1 MTRAYKSGVN
11 VGAVRKL
18 QPSWRHALHGEE
30 TMTASILSGAAGAAG
45 LTLLHETARR
55 VVPDAPRMD
64 VLGERAISAG
74 LRAVG
79 ADPPPEPHLHAA
91 ALVGDVVSNTAYY
104 ALVGLG
110 GRDGAVA
117 RGGLL
122 GLAAGLGAVFLPGPL
137 GLDTRPSSRTPQ
149 TAVMTVAW
157 YTVGGLIAGA
167 VYRALHDDSAG

>member
-1 MTRAYKSGVN
+1 
-11 VGAVRKL
+11 
-18 QPSWRHALHGEE
+18 
-30 TMTASILSGAAGAAG
+30 
-45 LTLLHETARR
+45 
-55 VVPDAPRMD
+55 MD
-64 VLGERAISAG
+64 ILGERAISAG

-79 ADPPPEPHLHAA
+79 SEPPPEGQLHAA
-91 ALVGDVVSNTAYY
+91 ALVGDLVANTAYY

-137 GLDTRPSSRTPQ
+137 GLGRRPGSRTPQ

-167 VYRALHDDSAG
+167 VYRSLHHDPAA